1 MKRNYRNRGEA
12 TVLTIALAVT
22 GTLSLLNEILSVGGR
37 GLSWVAMLHS
47 APYLL
52 VAVALSLIMAEEQA
66 VVSSSSSNRQKEGK
80 YGR

>member
-1 MKRNYRNRGEA
+1 
-12 TVLTIALAVT
+12 
-22 GTLSLLNEILSVGGR
+22 
-37 GLSWVAMLHS
+37 VAMLHS